1 MLPSS
6 HSVPMKRAGAPGI
19 DNPRLLADAFSEFI
33 TASAQLE
40 SSYRDLQQEVAQLSV
55 ELSKRNAEL
64 TRSLEENDRM
74 RAALQ
79 QMIDSM
85 PCGVLVVDAAE
96 SIVIINPEGQR
107 LLGIRSASVSRLLD
121 LSRISRIDFVSLQ
134 ERASI
139 DHEIEVAIRT
149 ESGKRWLAVGRRE
162 LDCGPLKPG
171 MTRVPLRS
179 IWILRDVTA
188 TRQAE
193 EQREAARRATALA
206 EIAMILAHEIRNPLA
221 SLELFAGL
229 IAEGVAGD
237 RTDQAEWIAHL
248 RAGIRTLSGTVN
260 NVLSMNGESTPRLT
274 AVNLV
279 SCVRSG
285 VEFVDPIAE
294 QAGVALSCTA
304 GDETLTVLGNE
315 DGIRQIMLNLI
326 GNAIRHTPASGR
338 VEVAIGAVGTAHGKR
353 ALVEVRDSGCGIP
366 EHVMEHLFEAGYS
379 GTGETP
385 GLGLAVCKRLMTQHG
400 GEIRVVRETQ
410 GSNFQLEF
418 PAI

>member
-1 MLPSS
+1 
-6 HSVPMKRAGAPGI
+6 MKRAGAAGI

-33 TASAQLE
+33 AASAQLE

-96 SIVIINPEGQR
+96 SIVVINPEGQR
-107 LLGIRSASVSRLLD
+107 LLGIRSARVSRLLD

-134 ERASI
+134 KRASI
-139 DHEIEVAIRT
+139 DRDIEVAVTT

-162 LDCGPLKPG
+162 LDCGSLKPG
-171 MTRVPLRS
+171 STTRVPLRS

-188 TRQAE
+188 TKQAE
-193 EQREAARRATALA
+193 QEREAARRATALA
-206 EIAMILAHEIRNPLA
+206 EISMILAHEIRNPLA

-229 IAEGVAGD
+229 IADGLTTGD
-237 RTDQAEWIAHL
+237 RSDERQWIAHL

-260 NVLSMNGESTPRLT
+260 NVLSMNGEGMPRLA
-274 AVNLV
+274 AVNLAA
-279 SCVRSG
+279 CVRSG
-285 VEFVDPIAE
+285 VEFVKLIAE
-294 QAGVALSCTA
+294 QASVALSFTA
-304 GDETLTVLGNE
+304 ADETLTVLGNE

-326 GNAIRHTPASGR
+326 GNAIRHTPAGGQVSVSIEPAMG
-338 VEVAIGAVGTAHGKR
+338 EDGKR

-385 GLGLAVCKRLMTQHG
+385 GLGLAVCRRLMTRHG
-400 GEIRVVRETQ
+400 GEIRVARGEQQ